1 MLGAS
6 VPVMAKGCSPACTGA
21 RGAGRS
27 RTRLA
32 SLATV
37 TFNRRHF
44 GFFALKALK
53 LSLLSRSF
61 WYLISSLWM
70 SDVAKLVDD
79 EPPPAGGPYLG

>member
-6 VPVMAKGCSPACTGA
+6 VPVMAHGCSPACTGA

-37 TFNRRHF
+37 SFNRRHF
-44 GFFALKALK
+44 RFFRFKRLETFFTFALVLVPYFKAVRAPMTRRVGRHGAENK
-53 LSLLSRSF
+53 
-61 WYLISSLWM
+61 
-70 SDVAKLVDD
+70 
-79 EPPPAGGPYLG
+79 